1 MVIVRMVLILVAF
14 VLLLV
19 LTLTNAQ
26 ELTTA
31 RVFGLVYQDVP
42 VAFVML
48 YAFAFGA
55 LCVGIFS
62 IISEIQLRSRLRRLR
77 KDIDALT
84 EELAA
89 FRNAPLEAPKEEQR

>member
-1 MVIVRMVLILVAF
+1 MVIVRMVLILLAF

-19 LTLTNAQ
+19 LALTNAQ
-26 ELTTA
+26 ELATA
-31 RVFGLVYQDVP
+31 RVFGMTYEHVP
-42 VAFVML
+42 VAFIML

-62 IISEIQLRSRLRRLR
+62 LISEIQLRARLRRLR
-77 KDIDALT
+77 KEIDALT
-84 EELAA
+84 DELAA